1 MMMKKTCLKRAM
13 LVVLGC
19 SLWNLPLGSCAAL
32 SLDEAVDMALERNTE
47 IRIAAKGEEKALANL
62 AAAKGANGFSV
73 GMTTSLAIADGA
85 TKDFSRTNTN
95 NLAASLPL
103 YTGGANELAI
113 ENKALALSSSR
124 LNTGRTRENI
134 KLATVKAYYDV
145 LERQK
150 EVDVNQESVDN
161 YQAHLTNVQQL
172 YSAGSKARVEVLRS
186 QVQLSDARQALIKA
200 ENAYELAVSTL
211 KNTIKLQ
218 RDEELTLTEDFSYA
232 AFEKPL
238 ASCLDYARL
247 NRKDL
252 QQAKLTVEEAEKSVR
267 IAQAGFLPS
276 VKLSAGLGWED
287 QPLPNDKHYNYT
299 AGVSASWDVF
309 DSDVTKSNVKAAK
322 AAVEEAELTLSNE
335 KDTVDLAVR
344 QAYLN
349 MKEAEKRFV
358 STQDAVKQAEEDYYI
373 ANQKYKAGE
382 GLMLDIIDA
391 QLALSTARLNY
402 ISAQYDY
409 ARYKATVENV
419 MGLSDE
425 VNG

>member
-1 MMMKKTCLKRAM
+1 MIL
-13 LVVLGC
+13 LGC

-32 SLDEAVDMALERNTE
+32 SLDEAVNMALEQNTE
-47 IRIAAKGEEKALANL
+47 IKIAAKGEEKAMANVD
-62 AAAKGANGFSV
+62 AAKGANGFSV
-73 GMTTSLAIADGA
+73 GMTASLAIADGA

-95 NLAASLPL
+95 NIAASLPI

-113 ENKALALSSSR
+113 ENKELALVSSR
-124 LNTGRTRENI
+124 LNTVRTRENI
-134 KLATVKAYYDV
+134 KLDTVKAYYDI
-145 LERQK
+145 LEREK
-150 EVDVNQESVDN
+150 EVSVDQESVDN

-186 QVQLSDARQALIKA
+186 EVQLSDARQTLIKA
-200 ENAYELAVSTL
+200 QNAYELAVSTL
-211 KNTIKLQ
+211 KNIIKLN
-218 RDEELTLTEDFSYA
+218 RDETLTLTDDFSYA

-238 ASCLDYARL
+238 VLCLDYAMI

-252 QQAKLTVEEAEKSVR
+252 QQAKLTVDEAEKSVK

-276 VKLSAGLGWED
+276 VKLSAGLGWEN

-299 AGVSASWDVF
+299 AGVAASWDVF
-309 DSDVTKSNVKAAK
+309 DSNVTKANVKAAK
-322 AAVEEAELTLSNE
+322 AAVEEAELTLA
-335 KDTVDLAVR
+335 KDQDAVDLAVR

-358 STQDAVKQAEEDYYI
+358 STQDAVKQAKEDYYI

-391 QLALSTARLNY
+391 QLALSTAQLNY